1 MCREGGRERSQFEE
15 VEEAVMSKK
24 AFDKIAAGLTDA
36 IAIAKGEAD
45 PAAYRV
51 HVPAN
56 VDVLRIR
63 RNMGLTREAFAL
75 RFGLSLGTVR
85 DWEQRKR
92 RPEGAA
98 RVLLAVIEKEPE
110 AVARALAAAAA

>member
-1 MCREGGRERSQFEE
+1 
-15 VEEAVMSKK
+15 MSKK
-24 AFDKIAAGLTDA
+24 AFDKIAAGLVEA

-45 PAAYRV
+45 PATYRV
-51 HVPAN
+51 HVPAD
-56 VDVLRIR
+56 VDVVRIR
-63 RNMGLTREAFAL
+63 RKMGLTRAAFAS
-75 RFGLSLGTVR
+75 RFGLQLGTVR

-110 AVARALAAAAA
+110 AVTRALAAVRAA